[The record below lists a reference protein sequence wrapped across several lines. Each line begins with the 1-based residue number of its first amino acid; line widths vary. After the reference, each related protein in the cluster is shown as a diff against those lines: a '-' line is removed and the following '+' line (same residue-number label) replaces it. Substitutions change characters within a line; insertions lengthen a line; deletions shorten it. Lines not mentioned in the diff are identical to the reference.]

1 MQDTSHTRDIV
12 YKRHH
17 IQDTSYTRDIIY
29 NIHHIRYTSYT
40 RDIICKRHHIQDGHL
55 KISASPET
63 SSENGEIEIAGDD
76 DVHETSHTRDV
87 DVLGGASKSAPV
99 ICRTTAISTYDF
111 FEDVSGQS
119 DIFEDPTIS
128 PMIST
133 SPFCEDVSGETLIC
147 YIRGLKAA
155 VPTSNSFEDASS
167 ETLTFEHNY

>member
-1 MQDTSHTRDIV
+1 MSRAKRLLLNKQETSYTREAIDKRHHMQDTSHTRDIV

-17 IQDTSYTRDIIY
+17 IQYTSYTRDIIY

-40 RDIICKRHHIQDGHL
+40 RDIRCKRHDLQDVHL

-111 FEDVSGQS
+111 LRMSQARATFSK
-119 DIFEDPTIS
+119 
-128 PMIST
+128 
-133 SPFCEDVSGETLIC
+133 
-147 YIRGLKAA
+147 IRRFRK
-155 VPTSNSFEDASS
+155 
-167 ETLTFEHNY
+167 